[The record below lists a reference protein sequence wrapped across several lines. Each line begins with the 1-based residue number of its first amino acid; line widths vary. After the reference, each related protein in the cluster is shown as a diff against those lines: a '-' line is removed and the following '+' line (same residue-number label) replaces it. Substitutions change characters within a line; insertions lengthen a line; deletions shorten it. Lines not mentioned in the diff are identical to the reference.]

1 MSGEQLQR
9 LAIAIAIALYQ
20 DSDLIIFDE
29 FLNALDSS
37 NENLI
42 LQILIKLKK
51 EKTII
56 LISHKENSLTHYD

>member
-29 FLNALDSS
+29 FLNAFDSS

-42 LQILIKLKK
+42 LQILIKLKI

>member
-56 LISHKENSLTHYD
+56 LILHKENSLTHYD